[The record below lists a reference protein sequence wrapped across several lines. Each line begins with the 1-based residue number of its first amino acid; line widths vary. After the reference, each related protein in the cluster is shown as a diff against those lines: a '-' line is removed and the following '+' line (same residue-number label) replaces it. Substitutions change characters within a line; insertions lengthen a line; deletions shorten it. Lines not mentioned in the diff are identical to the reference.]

1 MTEILVKHCSLAFT
15 QVFFLFPDLL
25 EWITSLFVKMSGN
38 WDGWLYCSISLL
50 CWVTNLMF
58 QSAIFKLDYLILLML
73 PSITLT
79 HYTNGPKK
87 PSWNSLKIVDKLK
100 ARGTHTP
107 THGLASTWL
116 VRTAISPGQWQPWTA
131 VLPLLG
137 LISMALPSGFA
148 LHRPDSLRGWP
159 GI

>member
-15 QVFFLFPDLL
+15 QVFFCFLTCLN
-25 EWITSLFVKMSGN
+25 ESLHYSWKCPVTGTGDYN
-38 WDGWLYCSISLL
+38 SISLL

-87 PSWNSLKIVDKLK
+87 PSWNSLQIVDKLK

-148 LHRPDSLRGWP
+148 LS
-159 GI
+159 

>member
-15 QVFFLFPDLL
+15 QVFFFCFLTCLN
-25 EWITSLFVKMSGN
+25 ESLHYSWKCPVTGTGDYN
-38 WDGWLYCSISLL
+38 SISLL

-79 HYTNGPKK
+79 RYTNGPKK
-87 PSWNSLKIVDKLK
+87 PSWNSLQIVDKLK

-148 LHRPDSLRGWP
+148 LS
-159 GI
+159 